1 MPEFSSPFMAT
12 CCSCCYQQERR
23 ERKSGGR
30 DSETMQFIKKTTRQ
44 RGKCLSRGRRRC
56 IVANEEHMYS
66 GEKHAENSLQGFSIC
81 YFLFFCFPPHCKQI
95 HRALYQSY
103 ICCSI
108 LRFIYGIRQEEM
120 KIFRE
125 RVSHWHRFYFV
136 QCEMQE
142 IYALNAGYNWAWQRR
157 D

>member
-1 MPEFSSPFMAT
+1 MRKIACKAFPFAISFSFVFHRT
-12 CCSCCYQQERR
+12 
-23 ERKSGGR
+23 G
-30 DSETMQFIKKTTRQ
+30 
-44 RGKCLSRGRRRC
+44 
-56 IVANEEHMYS
+56 
-66 GEKHAENSLQGFSIC
+66 
-81 YFLFFCFPPHCKQI
+81 KQI
-95 HRALYQSY
+95 HIALYQSY